1 MATERKTMGSLSV
14 VEILDSAQRELDGYA
29 EFIER
34 VAKYSDEDA
43 RWLRAFNTS
52 VSLRIQLAKWRVEDV
67 IEARKPFIHLINHV

>member
-1 MATERKTMGSLSV
+1 METERKTMGSLSV
-14 VEILDSAQRELDGYA
+14 PYLLESAQSELEGYA
-29 EFIER
+29 QFIER

-67 IEARKPFIHLINHV
+67 IDERKPINHLISHV